1 MTDQSNTYDQEIA
14 EAMHYQRWLDSK
26 SCLKLNNCMTE
37 SKRGEDN
44 YDPTQKYWLPR
55 DALTHNI
62 NLIILKVGKDT
73 TADET
78 TWPNSSYEDV
88 HTQGRSA
95 CDVVGRKT

>member
-44 YDPTQKYWLPR
+44 YDPTQK
-55 DALTHNI
+55 
-62 NLIILKVGKDT
+62 ILATTGCVDT
-73 TADET
+73 QYKLDNTEGGEG
-78 TWPNSSYEDV
+78 Y
-88 HTQGRSA
+88 HCG
-95 CDVVGRKT
+95 